1 MKHRTFRRALAW
13 ALALVMA
20 LSALPFAAL
29 AEGTEQPQAGQVTP
43 KTEEPKQEPPA
54 PKAEDNKGEEPKAED
69 NNGEE
74 PKAGEP
80 NRENKDEAP
89 NQEAN
94 AETPKPRSEGDAGG
108 QDAGTVTIPVKIRV
122 DDKYPT
128 TAWHVWVYSPD
139 GSIVAQLAP
148 TRI

>member
-43 KTEEPKQEPPA
+43 KTEEPKQEPPT
-54 PKAEDNKGEEPKAED
+54 PKAEDNK
-69 NNGEE
+69 GEE

-89 NQEAN
+89 NQESQRRNPQAP
-94 AETPKPRSEGDAGG
+94 EGG
-108 QDAGTVTIPVKIRV
+108 QRRSAERGNSHLYRPGAGR
-122 DDKYPT
+122 
-128 TAWHVWVYSPD
+128 
-139 GSIVAQLAP
+139 
-148 TRI
+148 

>member
-54 PKAEDNKGEEPKAED
+54 PKAEDNKGEEPKA
-69 NNGEE
+69 
-74 PKAGEP
+74 GEP
-80 NRENKDEAP
+80 NQENKDEAP

-94 AETPKPRSEGDAGG
+94 AEPPKPRSEGDAGA
-108 QDAGTVTIPVKIRV
+108 QNAETVTIPVKIRV

-128 TAWHVWVYSPD
+128 TA
-139 GSIVAQLAP
+139 
-148 TRI
+148 